1 MSEQSRFRKEPSALL
16 LHRHRAHPLIAM
28 PKERKSPTE
37 EPEDQEFEENDDDL
51 AYDPDQ
57 NPEERRQV
65 RALYLPP

>member
-1 MSEQSRFRKEPSALL
+1 
-16 LHRHRAHPLIAM
+16 M